1 MVKDPQILRKAK
13 ELRIVV
19 VGDIMLD
26 RYIHGKVDRMS
37 PEAPVPVI
45 SQSTISSS
53 LGGAA
58 NVAVNLVA
66 MGANAVLIG
75 VVGNDDAGSEILD
88 TLEHSGLTEAH
99 LQRSDRKTTV
109 KTRVLDQGIQV
120 LRIDSEDT
128 HYLTKT
134 EEESVLADLMIQISR
149 NNLSG
154 VILQDYNKGV
164 LSPMLIQSIIALA
177 NHHDVPVFVDPKF
190 DNFWEYRG
198 CTVFKPNKKE
208 LESAYSDIDIRK
220 GLPFLLHD
228 AKTRLD
234 CDLLLCTMAA
244 DGIASSDIDG
254 FVHFPTIAID
264 EVDVSGAG
272 DSTMAIFV
280 ITYLLGMSVSD
291 MAHYGN
297 IVGRLACLSS
307 GVQAISI
314 GQVLEEEVS
323 QNTLNSETN

>member
-1 MVKDPQILRKAK
+1 MAGVAQILTKAK
-13 ELRIVV
+13 ELHIVV
-19 VGDIMLD
+19 IGDIMLD
-26 RYIHGKVDRMS
+26 RYIHGEVHRMS

-45 SQSTISSS
+45 SQSTTSSS

-58 NVAVNLVA
+58 NVAANLVA

-75 VVGNDDAGSEILD
+75 VVGKDDAGSEV
-88 TLEHSGLTEAH
+88 LEMLKDCGLNETH

-109 KTRVLDQGIQV
+109 KTRVFDQSTQL

-128 HYLTKT
+128 HYLTLT
-134 EEESVLADLMIQISR
+134 EEESVLADLTMQIAR
-149 NNLSG
+149 NKVSG

-177 NHHDVPVFVDPKF
+177 NRHGVPVFVDPKF

-208 LESAYSDIDIRK
+208 LESAYADTDVRK
-220 GLPFLLHD
+220 GLSYLLHD
-228 AKTRLD
+228 AKSRLG

-244 DGIASSDIDG
+244 DGIASLDIDG
-254 FVHFPTIAID
+254 FVHFPTIGID

-280 ITYLLGMSVSD
+280 ITHLLGMPVSD
-291 MAHYGN
+291 MAKYGN

-307 GVQAISI
+307 GVQAISL
-314 GQVLEEEVS
+314 GQVLEEETS
-323 QNTLNSETN
+323 HSARNSETN